1 MIHGAATSFSPSFLF
16 IRLYGNDDDCLGP
29 TRGSNSCWSSA
40 AGPSVSQRTI
50 QSLLLHSFLGHHT
63 FPRSLL
69 LLPPPPLPFSLPL
82 SFSLYIASICLWRAA
97 AAGSALLRFTAASGR
112 PSSLYAP
119 PLPLSLPGARK
130 RKIDRPPKRK
140 KEKKDEE
147 RGPQRR
153 LPEPSRRRNR
163 SRLLTTLAT
172 LSVSLSLFP
181 PAPSLSSCLYSCSV
195 VRYASTWKKNPHVN
209 NRFMA

>member
-1 MIHGAATSFSPSFLF
+1 MLILCCWPVCQSTYNTEPTTALLSWPSHVSSISSAAATTTTTLFSPSLF
-16 IRLYGNDDDCLGP
+16 FAIYRLYLSLARCC
-29 TRGSNSCWSSA
+29 CWICSA
-40 AGPSVSQRTI
+40 AFHSCVRTPLVSI
-50 QSLLLHSFLGHHT
+50 
-63 FPRSLL
+63 
-69 LLPPPPLPFSLPL
+69 
-82 SFSLYIASICLWRAA
+82 
-97 AAGSALLRFTAASGR
+97 
-112 PSSLYAP
+112 YAP

-195 VRYASTWKKNPHVN
+195 VRYAST
-209 NRFMA
+209 

>member
-1 MIHGAATSFSPSFLF
+1 MLILCCWPVCQSTYNTEPTTALLSWPSHVSSISSAAATTTTLFSPSLF
-16 IRLYGNDDDCLGP
+16 FAIYRLYLSLARC
-29 TRGSNSCWSSA
+29 CWICSA
-40 AGPSVSQRTI
+40 AFHSCVRTPLVSI
-50 QSLLLHSFLGHHT
+50 
-63 FPRSLL
+63 
-69 LLPPPPLPFSLPL
+69 
-82 SFSLYIASICLWRAA
+82 
-97 AAGSALLRFTAASGR
+97 
-112 PSSLYAP
+112 YAP

-172 LSVSLSLFP
+172 LSVSLSLSFLGP
-181 PAPSLSSCLYSCSV
+181 PLSRHVFIVAVWSATPQLEKKIPTSTI
-195 VRYASTWKKNPHVN
+195 ASWLSGRDVSHLDVDGWALGDALGCKQAEPG
-209 NRFMA
+209 RQPLS